1 MGSPLPLP
9 HVIELNDANMALDL
23 NAKVMNEPETQLPSE
38 DTTPRQNL
46 LLVDDDIKFCRLIS
60 DYLHR
65 YGYVVSF
72 AHEGKTAL
80 KMMMEG
86 SWDAVILDV
95 MLPQMDGFEI
105 LRRIRETSNVPVLM
119 LTALGDET
127 DRIVGLEIGADDY
140 LPKSYS
146 PRELLARL
154 KAVLRRTGRVAPES
168 HDEDEEIVVGG
179 LTISQ
184 AAHTAKLN
192 GETLSLTPV
201 EYHLLVVLAQAA
213 GRIKSREQLLNE
225 IRDRNYDVFD
235 RSIDVHV
242 SALRR
247 KLGDDP
253 KSPKFI
259 RTVRSVGYML
269 IPPQEKGR

>member
-1 MGSPLPLP
+1 
-9 HVIELNDANMALDL
+9 VIELSDAKMALDL
-23 NAKVMNEPETQLPSE
+23 NANVMSEPETQLPLE
-38 DTTPRQNL
+38 DTTPRQSL

-80 KMMMEG
+80 KMMAEG

-105 LRRIRETSNVPVLM
+105 LRRIRETSEVPVLM

-154 KAVLRRTGRVAPES
+154 KAVLRRSGRTQSENK
-168 HDEDEEIVVGG
+168 EDENEELVVGG
-179 LTISQ
+179 LVISQ
-184 AAHTAKLN
+184 SAHTARLN
-192 GETLSLTPV
+192 GETLALTPV

-269 IPPQEKGR
+269 IPPQEPGR